1 MSARS
6 PSILF
11 GAALAGA
18 LVLAAPA
25 KAEDTWSKLLDP
37 AGLAALEEKI
47 DPVVLDIRTAE
58 AFAKGRIPG
67 AVNAP
72 YAQWRGPPDN
82 AGALPSDARLSE
94 LVGGSGI
101 DATTPVVVVHQGADA
116 RDFGGAARVYWKL
129 MSLGVEQI
137 AILNGGLNAWTAAG
151 KPLSTEPVR
160 HVPRIFEARFSDEWR
175 ARAEN
180 IERAIERGDARLID
194 ARQTGYFEGRFMS
207 AAATRPGTLPTAEN
221 LHYETWFVDGGPLM
235 VDAERARA
243 IAERAG
249 LHGGAPLVSFCNTGH
264 LAASSWFALSQLAG
278 LEGVTLYPE
287 SVVEWT
293 QQGRA
298 VVNTPGRIEW
308 LFLSTRQWLDGIF

>member
-1 MSARS
+1 MSAR
-6 PSILF
+6 PLSILF
-11 GAALAGA
+11 GAALAGV

-72 YAQWRGPPDN
+72 YAQWRGPRDN
-82 AGALPSDARLSE
+82 PGALPSDARLSE

-116 RDFGGAARVYWKL
+116 TDFGAAARVYWKL

-160 HVPRIFEARFSDEWR
+160 PVPRIFEARLSDEWR
-175 ARAEN
+175 ARASR
-180 IERAIERGDARLID
+180 ISS
-194 ARQTGYFEGRFMS
+194 GRS
-207 AAATRPGTLPTAEN
+207 REA
-221 LHYETWFVDGGPLM
+221 
-235 VDAERARA
+235 ARA
-243 IAERAG
+243 
-249 LHGGAPLVSFCNTGH
+249 
-264 LAASSWFALSQLAG
+264 
-278 LEGVTLYPE
+278 
-287 SVVEWT
+287 
-293 QQGRA
+293 
-298 VVNTPGRIEW
+298 
-308 LFLSTRQWLDGIF
+308 